1 MTSFNELIE
10 RVKSEIEETSAESV
24 HALLASGEPVTV
36 IDVRERDEFVD
47 GSIQGAHFISRGTL
61 DLKIEDVV
69 SDKSSPIVLYC
80 AGGTRSALAARSL
93 KELGYTNV
101 KSMIGGFTAWK
112 RAGYKVHIAK
122 SLTQEQRTRFAR
134 QLIIPEVGEIGQQK
148 LLDARVLLLG
158 AGALGSP
165 TALYLTAA
173 GVGKI
178 GLIDSDVIDRS
189 NLQRQILHTDARVGT
204 SKVDSARATLEALN
218 PNVEIVT
225 YNTWLNSDNV
235 LEIFKDW
242 DIVVDGGDNFATRY
256 LVNDACV
263 HLKIPNVHGSVYR
276 FEGQATS
283 FVPHHG
289 PCYRCLYPEPPPP
302 ELAPNCQEAGVLGV
316 VPGVIGMLQATE
328 TIKLILGKGKSLAG
342 RLITYDALSA
352 EFRELK
358 LRRDPECAVCRDGA
372 TFTGFIDYQVF
383 CSVS

>member
-1 MTSFNELIE
+1 MASFNQLIE
-10 RVKSEIEETSAESV
+10 QVKSQIVHASAESV
-24 HALLASGEPVTV
+24 HELLESVGQSVTL
-36 IDVRERDEFVD
+36 IDVREKDEVVD
-47 GSIQGAHFISRGTL
+47 GSIEGAHFISRGML

-69 SDKSSPIVLYC
+69 TDKSSPIVLFC

-93 KELGYTNV
+93 NELGYTDV
-101 KSMIGGFTAWK
+101 KSMTGGFTAWK
-112 RAGYKVHIAK
+112 RAGFHVHMARQ
-122 SLTQEQRTRFAR
+122 LTPEQRTRYSR

-165 TALYLTAA
+165 TSLYLTAA
-173 GVGKI
+173 GVGTI

-218 PNVEIVT
+218 PNVKIIT

-235 LEIFKDW
+235 LETFKDW
-242 DIVVDGGDNFATRY
+242 DIIIDGGDNFATRY
-256 LVNDACV
+256 LINDACV
-263 HLKIPNVHGSVYR
+263 HLQIPNVHGSVYR

-283 FVPHHG
+283 FVPNHG

-328 TIKLILGKGKSLAG
+328 ALKLILDKGNSLAG

-352 EFRELK
+352 TFRELK
-358 LRRDPECAVCRDGA
+358 LRRDPECAVCGDNA
-372 TFTGFIDYQVF
+372 EFTGFIDYQNF
-383 CSVS
+383 CNV